1 MRKIIS
7 VIGSDKIVCRY
18 FDNGYC
24 RFEEKCKFLHPKEI
38 CNQQKCR
45 NNRCD
50 KRHPKPCR
58 FFVKNKCKFGAK
70 CKFKHDND
78 QTNNVSPK
86 SGELKIK
93 LQIAD
98 DVNANPKKE
107 IAMKDSVINLYNL
120 PSIHNLCYLTKSSLY
135 FA

>member
-1 MRKIIS
+1 M
-7 VIGSDKIVCRY
+7 
-18 FDNGYC
+18 
-24 RFEEKCKFLHPKEI
+24 
-38 CNQQKCR
+38 
-45 NNRCD
+45 
-50 KRHPKPCR
+50 
-58 FFVKNKCKFGAK
+58 KNKCKFGAK

-86 SGELKIK
+86 SGELKLK

-120 PSIHNLCYLTKSSLY
+120 PSIHNLCYLTKSSL
-135 FA
+135 